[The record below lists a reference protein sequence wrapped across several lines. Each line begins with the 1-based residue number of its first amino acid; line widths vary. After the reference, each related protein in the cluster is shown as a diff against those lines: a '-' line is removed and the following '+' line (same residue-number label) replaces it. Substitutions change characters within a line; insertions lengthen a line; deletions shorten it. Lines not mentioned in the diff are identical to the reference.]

1 MKKIRLDA
9 RKMTTQENAHE
20 YIAKKCGFPDYYGK
34 NLNATYDCLTAMA
47 DTDIIIKHSESL
59 EQNLGDYGKTLLS
72 VFSDAADNNTGLQV
86 TIE

>member
-20 YIAKKCGFPDYYGK
+20 YIAKKCEFPDYYGK
-34 NLNATYDCLTAMA
+34 NLDAAYDCLTSMA
-47 DTDIIIKHSESL
+47 DTYIIIKHAASL

-72 VFSDAADNNTGLQV
+72 IFSVAAENNPSLQV
-86 TIE
+86 ILK